1 MQKYP
6 DIFVRGFLL
15 TVVID
20 RDRHVSQVSPHI
32 FYNLATRYTS
42 RLIIQ
47 PKVGLFFKCKNFSA
61 EQYIKQYNDKIR
73 VVVFDI
79 RLVSGQNAEQM
90 TGTSKYR

>member
-61 EQYIKQYNDKIR
+61 EQYIKQYNKQTEIKPESIR
-73 VVVFDI
+73 RTEF
-79 RLVSGQNAEQM
+79 N
-90 TGTSKYR
+90 